1 MTQPPGLQP
10 SQVPPQARDG
20 VQPRGQHPSA
30 PQSPHRRRL
39 SWPRRHKRLTAGIAA
54 FGLLLVIGAIGSV
67 KTALWVADHGTR
79 STLAGPQASAKASI
93 KAGAQAGAKA
103 SATAT
108 ATASAKPAATA
119 TANASPKPG
128 ATAGAKPA
136 AAAGAKPG
144 ATATAKASA
153 KAGITAGAKPSA
165 SSSTAAKPEASQDC
179 LAQAR
184 AWLNGGST
192 QQLAALEDGFGALD
206 AAGHAFVAAAAA
218 GAAPAGDITA
228 VQTAAG
234 AVRSDA
240 EAIEAN
246 PGPACV
252 PGLRPNLM
260 SGAAD
265 YSQVA
270 TDATSAM
277 DQYEAGQVSAAVA
290 DVEAARPLIAQGS
303 AMISAASRA
312 AGNLS
317 G

>member
-1 MTQPPGLQP
+1 M
-10 SQVPPQARDG
+10 VA
-20 VQPRGQHPSA
+20 
-30 PQSPHRRRL
+30 
-39 SWPRRHKRLTAGIAA
+39 AGFHTYI
-54 FGLLLVIGAIGSV
+54 GPLLVSGHGGGALGTGADANTDGDCSHGGSGPSSARPGDGR
-67 KTALWVADHGTR
+67 ALG
-79 STLAGPQASAKASI
+79 LALT
-93 KAGAQAGAKA
+93 QAGAKA

-108 ATASAKPAATA
+108 ATASAKPAAAA

-128 ATAGAKPA
+128 ATAGAKP
-136 AAAGAKPG
+136 G
-144 ATATAKASA
+144 ATATATASA
-153 KAGITAGAKPSA
+153 KAGAKPSA
-165 SSSTAAKPEASQDC
+165 SNSTAAKPVSSRDC

-270 TDATSAM
+270 TDATTGM

-290 DVEAARPLIAQGS
+290 DVAAARPLIAQGS